1 MADTVAA
8 LDECLTSTRGKVD
21 RIRQAID
28 AADADHAYD
37 DFNGF
42 LNRIYLVDPT
52 KRETFEPKFIDF
64 EELYQF
70 VRISLSEMIQQHED
84 EQKSVADLVAAKQ
97 LESAKANS
105 ISRLG
110 GSGTTAPVQLLPSL
124 LLQQTPLPTF
134 DGSYET
140 WYKFRD
146 RFTDVV
152 NKCTGD
158 SPATKLHFLDKAL
171 IGKAKGAIDQQTL
184 NDNNY
189 EGAWRILAK
198 RFENLRM
205 VVQAHIGQLLSLKS
219 MVKGSHAELTSLLD
233 VVEKRLESLEFHN
246 LKMHDKLSEALIVNL
261 VISKLDIDT
270 RKAWEATVD
279 SSSTKLRVVFDASAK
294 TTTSLSLNDVLMEA
308 PVVQSPLFDI
318 VLRWRLPKYAFTGD
332 AKQMY
337 RQVVMHAAHTKYLRC
352 LFRDDRTQPI
362 LDLEL
367 LRVTY
372 GVGPAGFLATRSLV
386 QLAKDEQ
393 NDFPDACEVV
403 LKSFYVDDALTGAD
417 SLEKARKLRED
428 LQVLLGRGGFKLH
441 KWCANDP
448 AILEGVPSEDRE
460 KQLRFEES
468 DVNGVIKTLGL
479 LWDPGSDN
487 FVFRVKPMVECA
499 APQTKRQ
506 VLSEIARLFDP
517 LGVLG
522 PAIVLAKIVMQQLWR
537 KKIDWDEPIP
547 IEEFRVWNK
556 LRSELCA
563 INNMKIPRRVT
574 VDNPS
579 VFELHGF
586 SDASQAAYGCCVYLR
601 SVTVDGIVEVKLLCG
616 KSRVAPLK
624 ELNRKEKKGAPPEEL
639 TTPRLELCAAV
650 LLARQMKTVRET
662 LSIDISRVVLR
673 SDSSIVICWI
683 RKSKPNQPVFI
694 RNRIAEIRELTIDA
708 DWLHVGTKAN
718 PADLVSRGVLPL
730 ELTKSDLWWNG
741 PEFLRSSVVDE
752 TVNEETEDLSEETI
766 SVTVVTVPDEGLY
779 EVIQNSSNFRR
790 LQRVFGYVTRFIR
803 NCRAKRNESEFRRG
817 RLNIADFRDSLYTM
831 VKIVQNAVYRDEIR
845 SVLKGEPV
853 KGKLRNLNPV
863 FDKTERLL
871 RVGGR
876 IRNAILP
883 LDQKHPLI
891 LPEKNNFT
899 DIVIE
904 AIHREELHVGL
915 NGLLAKIRQ
924 QFWPVN
930 AKRTIKRVLGKCIKC
945 FRLKPKDVQQF
956 MGDLPIA
963 RVTAA
968 QPFARTGVDYAGP
981 FLLKQGRSKTPIK
994 SYVSVFVCMTTKA
1007 IHFELVSSLSAE
1019 GFLGAL
1025 HRFVGRR
1032 GNVSEMFTDNGTN
1045 FVGAERQLAEL
1056 RELLKSQ
1063 LLENKLEDFCQPRR
1077 ISWSFNP
1084 PKAPHQGGLW
1094 EAGVKSMKSH
1104 LYKVMNESYFT
1115 YEEMTTLLIQIESIL
1130 NSRPIIPQSDDPID
1144 YEALSPGH
1152 FLVGRELTAIAEP
1165 FYDGLKENT
1174 LSRYQLIQKRKQSF
1188 WRRWSCEYITGLQK
1202 RSKWNKTPTLLREGL
1217 LVIMKDDNLPPQT
1230 WKLGRIIKTHP
1241 GNDGVV
1247 RVVTVRT
1254 NNGTYKRSTMQIVV
1268 LPIEDA
1274 ERTSQTDKL
1283 SHPAP
1288 GGGC

>member
-1 MADTVAA
+1 M
-8 LDECLTSTRGKVD
+8 C
-21 RIRQAID
+21 
-28 AADADHAYD
+28 
-37 DFNGF
+37 
-42 LNRIYLVDPT
+42 
-52 KRETFEPKFIDF
+52 
-64 EELYQF
+64 
-70 VRISLSEMIQQHED
+70 
-84 EQKSVADLVAAKQ
+84 
-97 LESAKANS
+97 
-105 ISRLG
+105 
-110 GSGTTAPVQLLPSL
+110 
-124 LLQQTPLPTF
+124 
-134 DGSYET
+134 
-140 WYKFRD
+140 
-146 RFTDVV
+146 
-152 NKCTGD
+152 
-158 SPATKLHFLDKAL
+158 
-171 IGKAKGAIDQQTL
+171 
-184 NDNNY
+184 
-189 EGAWRILAK
+189 
-198 RFENLRM
+198 
-205 VVQAHIGQLLSLKS
+205 
-219 MVKGSHAELTSLLD
+219 
-233 VVEKRLESLEFHN
+233 
-246 LKMHDKLSEALIVNL
+246 
-261 VISKLDIDT
+261 
-270 RKAWEATVD
+270 
-279 SSSTKLRVVFDASAK
+279 
-294 TTTSLSLNDVLMEA
+294 
-308 PVVQSPLFDI
+308 VQSPLFDI

-479 LWDPGSDN
+479 LWDPVSDN

-506 VLSEIARLFDP
+506 VLSDIARLFDP

-586 SDASQAAYGCCVYLR
+586 SDASQAAYGCCVCLR

-730 ELTKSDLWWNG
+730 ELTKGDLWWNG

-1032 GNVSEMFTDNGTN
+1032 GNVSEMFSDNGTN

-1056 RELLKSQ
+1056 RELLKFQ
-1063 LLENKLEDFCQPRR
+1063 LLENKLEDFCQPRG

-1130 NSRPIIPQSDDPID
+1130 NSRPIIPQIDDPMD

-1152 FLVGRELTAIAEP
+1152 FLVGRELTAIAAP

-1254 NNGTYKRSTMQIVV
+1254 NNGTYKRSTTQIAV